1 MSRKS
6 CSTSG
11 RSKARRS
18 WNPKKP
24 LAVNPFARSEGD
36 ISGEIGEF
44 LDLLMR
50 AGRLWH
56 TRLNSG
62 RVRSANGGWVHLCRA
77 GTPDRMVIDHGKV
90 LFFEVKKP
98 GEVATV
104 DQLEQHALLRAQGA
118 EVYVVRSVQEVAA
131 RLGSVAT

>member
-1 MSRKS
+1 MPRKA
-6 CSTSG
+6 
-11 RSKARRS
+11 KRS
-18 WNPKKP
+18 WDRKKP
-24 LAVNPFARSEGD
+24 LAVNAFARSETD
-36 ISGEIGEF
+36 ISGEIGAF

-62 RVRSANGGWVHLCRA
+62 RVRSANGGWVHLCRK

-98 GEVATV
+98 GEVATA

-118 EVYVVRSVQEVAA
+118 QVLTVY
-131 RLGSVAT
+131 SVADVAKALRC

>member
-1 MSRKS
+1 MPRRSS
-6 CSTSG
+6 STSARG
-11 RSKARRS
+11 KAKRSSSR
-18 WNPKKP
+18 PKP
-24 LAVNPFARSEGD
+24 LAVNPFARSETD
-36 ISGEIGEF
+36 ISGEIGAF

-62 RVRSANGGWVHLCRA
+62 RVRSANGGWVHLCRK

-98 GEVATV
+98 GEVATKE
-104 DQLEQHALLRAQGA
+104 QLEQHALLRAQGA
-118 EVYVVRSVQEVAA
+118 EVHVVYSASEVSRILVNA
-131 RLGSVAT
+131 S